1 MSPIGTPQ
9 LDKEQIA
16 WLSNAVAEYILAQRA
31 RYAPRAAP
39 PNQQQ
44 QTAMTGFFT
53 DEILSTRILALEGER
68 VQNPDF
74 YPALEALGF
83 RNLPD
88 QSTMGAI
95 TLVDVVVS
103 HTPFDNDL
111 LFHELVHVEQYRQL
125 GIERFSELYVIGFLT
140 GGCYERIPLEMH
152 AYALGDQYEASPH
165 QFFSVQDAVRDYIR
179 GRAY

>member
-1 MSPIGTPQ
+1 METPQ
-9 LDKEQIA
+9 LAPEQIA
-16 WLSNAVAEYILAQRA
+16 WLSNAVAQYILAQRA

-39 PNQQQ
+39 LNQQQ

-53 DEILSTRILALEGER
+53 DEILSTRILTLEGER

-74 YPALEALGF
+74 YPRLEALGF

-88 QSTMGAI
+88 QSTMAAI

-103 HTPFDNDL
+103 HTPFDNGL

-125 GIERFSELYVIGFLT
+125 GVERFSELYVTGFLT
-140 GGCYERIPLEMH
+140 GGRYERIPLEVH
-152 AYALGDQYEASPH
+152 AYALGDQYEANPDR
-165 QFFSVQDAVRDYIR
+165 FFSVEDAVRDYIHR
-179 GRAY
+179 RAY

>member
-1 MSPIGTPQ
+1 METPQ
-9 LDKEQIA
+9 LGPQQIA
-16 WLSNAVAEYILAQRA
+16 WLSNAVAQYILEQRV

-39 PNQQQ
+39 LNQAQQ
-44 QTAMTGFFT
+44 AAMTGFFRE
-53 DEILSTRILALEGER
+53 EILGTRILTLEGER

-88 QSTMGAI
+88 QSTMAAI
-95 TLVDVVVS
+95 TLVDVVVL
-103 HTPFDNDL
+103 HVWFDYGL

-125 GIERFSELYVIGFLT
+125 GVERFSELYVTGFLT

-152 AYALGDQYEASPH
+152 AYALGDQYEANPH
-165 QFFSVQDAVRDYIR
+165 QFFSVEDAVRDYIR
-179 GRAY
+179 RRAY